1 MEPEYS
7 IFFDRPSV
15 FAKDKEEKILKDI
28 ALSLLIKLA
37 QADLLYEGDEDKAE
51 IVNQGVLSILDKY
64 KLNLLIIDKDIMSFI
79 ADKAISKFSYYSLTR
94 PGIEVY
100 DYVDALEKEYIY
112 HFTFDKFVIR
122 QMIHK
127 YIQKIVDYMH
137 KFTVVAALNHINKS
151 GMKDSFKN
159 SNFVKLLENEVA
171 LEKML
176 VKVGYSGLD

>member
-37 QADLLYEGDEDKAE
+37 QADLLHEGDEDKAE
-51 IVNQGVLSILDKY
+51 IVNQGVLAILDKY

-94 PGIEVY
+94 PCIKVY
-100 DYVDALEKEYIY
+100 DYVDVLEKEYRDN
-112 HFTFDKFVIR
+112 FTFDKEIYSLYYR
-122 QMIHK
+122 IDE
-127 YIQKIVDYMH
+127 YEDNY
-137 KFTVVAALNHINKS
+137 
-151 GMKDSFKN
+151 GN
-159 SNFVKLLENEVA
+159 SYLSQHTKET
-171 LEKML
+171 
-176 VKVGYSGLD
+176 LDLRGV

>member
-1 MEPEYS
+1 MKSEYN

-28 ALSLLIKLA
+28 ALSLFIKLT
-37 QADLLYEGDEDKAE
+37 QADLLHEGDEDKAE
-51 IVNQGVLSILDKY
+51 IVNQGVLAILDKY

-94 PGIEVY
+94 PCIKVY
-100 DYVDALEKEYIY
+100 DYVDALEKKYRE
-112 HFTFDKFVIR
+112 HFTVDKFVVR

-137 KFTVVAALNHINKS
+137 KFTVVAALNHINNNE
-151 GMKDSFKN
+151 MKDSFNKAD
-159 SNFVKLLENEVA
+159 FVKLLENEAA

>member
-64 KLNLLIIDKDIMSFI
+64 KLNLLVIDKDIMSFI
-79 ADKAISKFSYYSLTR
+79 ADKAISNFSYYSLTR
-94 PGIEVY
+94 PRISVY
-100 DYVDALEKEYIY
+100 DYVNALEKEYIY

-127 YIQKIVDYMH
+127 YIQKIFDYMH

>member
-15 FAKDKEEKILKDI
+15 FAKGKEEKILKDI
-28 ALSLLIKLA
+28 ALSLLIKLV
-37 QADLLYEGDEDKAE
+37 QADLLYESDEDKAE

>member
-51 IVNQGVLSILDKY
+51 IVNQGVLAILDKY

-94 PGIEVY
+94 PCIKVY
-100 DYVDALEKEYIY
+100 DYVDALEKKYRE
-112 HFTFDKFVIR
+112 HFTVDKFVVR

-137 KFTVVAALNHINKS
+137 KFTVVAAFNYINKYER
-151 GMKDSFKN
+151 KDSFN
-159 SNFVKLLENEVA
+159 NTDFVKLLENEAA